1 MHFMYGICLKKSKE
15 KRKIQQMKRNN
26 KIAVENSIIR
36 EVPVELLLDLL
47 PTDAGWTRKKSNIEI
62 EVEEEAKS

>member
-1 MHFMYGICLKKSKE
+1 
-15 KRKIQQMKRNN
+15 MKRNN